1 MSGSRTRILDRIKAG
16 TGASRRSGADVAALK
31 ARTTRPQRGIVP
43 AFTQVKGTDVAN
55 LFLAKAEAQGNT
67 MARVRSADEALEQV
81 RDFLRQNNLPAQV
94 TLSPSE
100 RLDDM
105 KFDEASDLE
114 VRRGAAVKEDVTS
127 VTPVCCA
134 VAETGTMVTVS
145 GAETPSTLNFV
156 PENHVVIVRESD
168 LVGAYEDAWD
178 IVRAQGDGSL
188 PRTVNWLSGPSSSG
202 DIGMTMYKGAHGPRR
217 QHIILIEGQ

>member
-1 MSGSRTRILDRIKAG
+1 MSGSRDRILGRIKSG
-16 TGASRRSGADVAALK
+16 VGAEIRSEAELATLK
-31 ARTTRPQRGIVP
+31 ARVRRPQRGIVP
-43 AFTQVKGTDVAN
+43 AYTKVTGTDIAD
-55 LFLAKAEAQGNT
+55 LFLGRAEAQGNT
-67 MARVRSADEALEQV
+67 MARVQSAEDALDQV
-81 RDFLRQNNLPAQV
+81 REFLRQHNLPARV
-94 TLSPSE
+94 TLSPSD

-114 VRRGAAVKEDVTS
+114 VRRGAALKEDITS

-145 GAETPSTLNFV
+145 GEATPSTLNFV
-156 PENHVVIVRESD
+156 PENHVVIIRESE

-178 IVRAQGDGSL
+178 IVRAQDDGKM
-188 PRTVNWLSGPSSSG
+188 PRTVNWLSGPSRSG
-202 DIGMTMYKGAHGPRR
+202 DIGMTMYMGAHGPRR